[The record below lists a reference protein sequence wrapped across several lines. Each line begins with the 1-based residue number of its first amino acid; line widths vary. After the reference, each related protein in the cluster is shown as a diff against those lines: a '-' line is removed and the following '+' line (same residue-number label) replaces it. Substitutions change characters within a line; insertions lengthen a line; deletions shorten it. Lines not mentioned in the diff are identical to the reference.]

1 MAPMAE
7 SDGKTTAELAEEAL
21 RTTSN
26 WMYDDGLTDHDAD
39 EGARLKALADTARA
53 ALFAR
58 IAADAEERE
67 ALERDAALGR
77 NVRAI
82 CETDTL
88 CISIDPCDCTHYR
101 TWEALELD
109 GPITTGHSL
118 DAAVAAL
125 AARLAADTD

>member
-1 MAPMAE
+1 MAE

-67 ALERDAALGR
+67 ALERVVRTAVRMSVVLGEGIAASAPAGVDGR
-77 NVRAI
+77 AQI
-82 CETDTL
+82 T
-88 CISIDPCDCTHYR
+88 
-101 TWEALELD
+101 EALADIARATIALPE
-109 GPITTGHSL
+109 
-118 DAAVAAL
+118 AL
-125 AARLAADTD
+125 AARLASDTETR